1 MEEKRLLGPRAGEKI
16 RDILGKQ
23 MPMDAINQI
32 KEQNGIDAIYPLL
45 DHHGKS
51 RYEVHSNCMRALKSK
66 LLQKLETAPMDDARV
81 DAALESM
88 LPYLDVAD
96 LQELPLALLGR
107 FPEKMTKDIINKI
120 GASEDLFKIAP
131 KEVKRRIWLSN
142 PGKFRRDIVPIV
154 KAYSSDPDIIRLA
167 KEMRF
172 EVPAPVIT
180 QRRSHPSIKQLLDV
194 VGGKIE
200 LYDYIGSH
208 LRSLFIQT
216 NEAIYCTLRFDL
228 LMAMHEADLGSITKV
243 DPCHELV
250 WNLDAC
256 NRTMSMDD
264 RRVENIRKFFDRV
277 NRDDPVHGDIAMIL
291 NDPFTSNMI
300 ASRLL
305 VLLNEATQSGR
316 VAHSDST
323 LVWTATMLHLGS
335 HARKIVQQQR
345 FRIPKVEAS
354 VLEKFMTTMT
364 NCILDD
370 TLGMLK
376 QDMDENVE
384 YEEVKFTEENLAALD
399 DSEVARKLLCHY
411 ILDKLANNDI
421 HALTRTLPTILA
433 SLQRNSPYD
442 YLSPT
447 VDTLHVCYQSFFH
460 SFLGMLLRQVQLSR
474 FLQYRKWQNVIMS
487 EFLLPAAAID
497 SSVYEQTIE
506 FLLEAF
512 RLVASSGRAGP
523 LGDVFLGLG
532 RWIETLFVNRPV
544 ASISEEKNVELREM
558 YAKIVAEAAML
569 SGGRYKMKPEDIPNV
584 LAYVQSV
591 WERQESK
598 MDTSA

>member
-32 KEQNGIDAIYPLL
+32 KEQNGLKDSNTTTTANAPFALYAFHIPLLQFPCLRIDAIYPLL

-51 RYEVHSNCMRALKSK
+51 RYEVHSNCMRALKSR

-88 LPYLDVAD
+88 LPYIDVPD

-120 GASEDLFKIAP
+120 GANEDLFKIAP

-142 PGKFRRDIVPIV
+142 PNKFRRDIVPIV

-167 KEMRF
+167 KEMSI
-172 EVPAPVIT
+172 EHPAKVIT

-256 NRTMSMDD
+256 NRTLSMDD

-277 NRDDPVHGDIAMIL
+277 TRDDPVHGDIAMIL

-305 VLLNEATQSGR
+305 VLLNEATQNGR

-384 YEEVKFTEENLAALD
+384 YEEVKFTEENLVALD
-399 DSEVARKLLCHY
+399 DSEVARK
-411 ILDKLANNDI
+411 
-421 HALTRTLPTILA
+421 
-433 SLQRNSPYD
+433 
-442 YLSPT
+442 
-447 VDTLHVCYQSFFH
+447 
-460 SFLGMLLRQVQLSR
+460 G
-474 FLQYRKWQNVIMS
+474 
-487 EFLLPAAAID
+487 
-497 SSVYEQTIE
+497 
-506 FLLEAF
+506 
-512 RLVASSGRAGP
+512 
-523 LGDVFLGLG
+523 
-532 RWIETLFVNRPV
+532 
-544 ASISEEKNVELREM
+544 ELREM
-558 YAKIVAEAAML
+558 YAKLVAEAAML

-584 LAYVQSV
+584 LAYVQEVDMGQHYAILKRSELQTTK
-591 WERQESK
+591 W
-598 MDTSA
+598 

>member
-1 MEEKRLLGPRAGEKI
+1 
-16 RDILGKQ
+16 
-23 MPMDAINQI
+23 
-32 KEQNGIDAIYPLL
+32 
-45 DHHGKS
+45 
-51 RYEVHSNCMRALKSK
+51 
-66 LLQKLETAPMDDARV
+66 MDDARV

-88 LPYLDVAD
+88 LPYIDVAD

-120 GASEDLFKIAP
+120 GANEDLFKIAP

-167 KEMRF
+167 KEMSI
-172 EVPAPVIT
+172 EHPAKVIT

-256 NRTMSMDD
+256 NRTLSMDD

-384 YEEVKFTEENLAALD
+384 YEEVKFTEENLVALD
-399 DSEVARKLLCHY
+399 DSEVARKL
-411 ILDKLANNDI
+411 
-421 HALTRTLPTILA
+421 
-433 SLQRNSPYD
+433 
-442 YLSPT
+442 
-447 VDTLHVCYQSFFH
+447 
-460 SFLGMLLRQVQLSR
+460 
-474 FLQYRKWQNVIMS
+474 RKWQNVIMN

-497 SSVYEQTIE
+497 SSVHEQTIE

-512 RLVASSGRAGP
+512 RLVASSGRAGS

-544 ASISEEKNVELREM
+544 ASISEEKNGELREM

>member
-316 VAHSDST
+316 VAH
-323 LVWTATMLHLGS
+323 
-335 HARKIVQQQR
+335 IVQQQR

-497 SSVYEQTIE
+497 SSVHEQTIE